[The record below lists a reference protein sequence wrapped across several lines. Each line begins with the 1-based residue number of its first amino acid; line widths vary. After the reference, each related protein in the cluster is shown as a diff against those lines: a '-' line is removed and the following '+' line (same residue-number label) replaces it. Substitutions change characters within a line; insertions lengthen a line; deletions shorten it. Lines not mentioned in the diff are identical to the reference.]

1 MPDPILSAR
10 DVVKVYAGF
19 HALSGVSLDVAEGA
33 LHAIIGPNG
42 AGKTTLFNV
51 LSGFAPATRGS
62 VRFEGVEIAQLD
74 PAAIARMGM
83 VRSFQ
88 INSVFPHLTVLDNV
102 KIALQA
108 RTPLSRRM
116 LASPR
121 ATAVLDDPARAA
133 LDAVGLDA
141 ERTMLATHLPYGKKR
156 SLELAIAFSQD
167 PRVLLLDEPT
177 AGMGMEDI
185 ERTVELVKR
194 IAQGRTIVLVEHN
207 LRVVADLCDRVT
219 VMQRGQVLV
228 EGTYDDVRADA
239 RVVTAY
245 LGGGVDSPAASPPR
259 SALGSSAAPPPEKA
273 R

>member
-1 MPDPILSAR
+1 MSEPILSTR

-19 HALSGVSLDVAEGA
+19 TALDGVSLDVAEGTI
-33 LHAIIGPNG
+33 HAIIGPNG

-62 VRFEGVEIAQLD
+62 VRFDGSEISQLD

-88 INSVFPHLTVLDNV
+88 ITSIFPHLSVLDNV

-108 RTPLSRRM
+108 QTSLSRRL
-116 LASPR
+116 LASAQ

-133 LDAVGLDA
+133 LDAVGLDG
-141 ERTMLATHLPYGKKR
+141 ERDQPAVNLPYGRKR
-156 SLELAIAFSQD
+156 SLELAIAISQQ

-177 AGMGMEDI
+177 AGMGLGDVDTTVALVRRVARG
-185 ERTVELVKR
+185 RTV
-194 IAQGRTIVLVEHN
+194 VLVEHN
-207 LRVVADLCDRVT
+207 LQVVNHLADRVT
-219 VMQRGQVLV
+219 VMQRGKVLL
-228 EGTYDDVRADA
+228 EGTYETVRADA

-245 LGGGVDSPAASPPR
+245 LGGGHT
-259 SALGSSAAPPPEKA
+259 
-273 R
+273 

>member
-1 MPDPILSAR
+1 MADPILSTR

-19 HALSGVSLDVAEGA
+19 TALGGVSLDVEEGTV
-33 LHAIIGPNG
+33 HAIIGPNG

-62 VRFEGVEIAQLD
+62 VCFAGVEIGHLD
-74 PAAIARMGM
+74 PAGIARMGM

-88 INSVFPHLTVLDNV
+88 INSIFPHLSVLDNV

-108 RTPLSRRM
+108 RTSLSRRV
-116 LASPR
+116 LASPQ

-133 LDAVGLDA
+133 LEAVDLDG
-141 ERTMLATHLPYGKKR
+141 ERTRVAANLPYGKKR
-156 SLELAIAFSQD
+156 SLELAIALSQD

-177 AGMGMEDI
+177 AGMGVEDI
-185 ERTVELVKR
+185 DGTVALIQR
-194 IAQGRTIVLVEHN
+194 IAPGRTIVLVEHN

-219 VMQRGQVLV
+219 VMQRGKVLV
-228 EGTYDDVRADA
+228 EGTYDEVRADP

-245 LGGGVDSPAASPPR
+245 LGGGTH
-259 SALGSSAAPPPEKA
+259 
-273 R
+273 